1 MLVQNGDVPARA
13 LELLDLRVEVYRIDA
28 AQCGSLDE
36 LVKYIVDHVL
46 ETGLKVIDRVSR
58 RWSIEITSQP
68 DGCVLKLSPNGANT
82 VDALVVAVE
91 TATHQLG
98 WVVGSCSPRFV
109 GENTSK
115 SSTHSKAGCSRNAIS
130 VSVSTT
136 VRNES
141 TEALFCRAAERIHL
155 SIHPAL

>member
-1 MLVQNGDVPARA
+1 
-13 LELLDLRVEVYRIDA
+13 
-28 AQCGSLDE
+28 
-36 LVKYIVDHVL
+36 
-46 ETGLKVIDRVSR
+46 
-58 RWSIEITSQP
+58 
-68 DGCVLKLSPNGANT
+68 
-82 VDALVVAVE
+82 VE

-115 SSTHSKAGCSRNAIS
+115 SSTHSKAGCSRNA

-141 TEALFCRAAERIHL
+141 TEASFCKAAERIHL